1 LVFVPLMLFQEVL
14 MLLNVLLKPVLD
26 NHKFS
31 LNLKKV
37 SLMKKLKLLL
47 KKQNKMQRKDLIKI
61 QDLVILMLEK
71 ISNVTL

>member
-1 LVFVPLMLFQEVL
+1 MVYVLLMLFQELL
-14 MLLNVLLKPVLD
+14 MLLNVPLKPVLD
-26 NHKFS
+26 NLKYS

-61 QDLVILMLEK
+61 QDLVILMLE
-71 ISNVTL
+71 